1 LNKNRLKIMFDTQDF
16 TRYKIGMDI
25 QNALKLLD
33 LEPGATLEDARD
45 AFKKKAKQ
53 FHPDKLMAASGN
65 KDDGEKM
72 KDINVAYL
80 TLKTVLKPGDRK
92 KPVHLLPERF
102 SPACRRLV
110 DTVRKWISHRRH
122 PSGSDSHAR
131 RPGATSPRTRQ
142 NSSPGAFEDVLK
154 QSMRRRMAR
163 EKRYTAYA
171 RYLELEKKMNQARQQ
186 RSVNSWE
193 VDSVEPVSRIKPVK

>member
-1 LNKNRLKIMFDTQDF
+1 MN
-16 TRYKIGMDI
+16 I

-33 LEPGATLEDARD
+33 LEPGATLEDARA

-80 TLKTVLKPGDRK
+80 TLKSVLKPGIEK
-92 KPVHLLPERF
+92 KGPRLLPEQF
-102 SPACRRLV
+102 SPVCRRLV
-110 DTVRKWISHRRH
+110 DRVRKWMTDRRG
-122 PSGSDSHAR
+122 PPRPASGARLGTAPPRNGFKDSSL
-131 RPGATSPRTRQ
+131 PPEQGPE
-142 NSSPGAFEDVLK
+142 AFEEVLR
-154 QSMRRRMAR
+154 QSMRTRLAR

-171 RYLELEKKMNQARQQ
+171 RYLELEKKMKQARQQ
-186 RSVNSWE
+186 RPGDAWD
-193 VDSVEPVSRIKPVK
+193 VDRVERISRIKPVD